1 METKKFEY
9 LETIREAIE
18 MGDYEELDEYVEDI
32 HDRVKADPD
41 FIELFSE
48 IKSRKYH
55 DAISLIDEFIYADIE
70 SEFGSSFDESNF
82 GHINGKTIHE
92 RKGLMIEM
100 QEDMPDEISFEEFN
114 DEDFTAGT
122 SEEEF

>member
-18 MGDYEELDEYVEDI
+18 MGDYDELDEYVEDI
-32 HDRVKADPD
+32 RDRVKADPD
-41 FIELFSE
+41 FAELFSE

-70 SEFGSSFDESNF
+70 SEFGSSIDESNF

-114 DEDFTAGT
+114 DEDYSSSTGF
-122 SEEEF
+122 EEE